1 MRDRQV
7 VDEAF
12 DSAGEGIELAL
23 PGDTIRRR
31 HIATRASLK
40 RRIIVLMVGDAEFE
54 GYSIGLDEHSLQILE
69 LPSGEVS
76 SVALEYIVAISDGKP
91 FNELSPAEKNTVDKR
106 TASFRRTSHNWL
118 VVNWPN
124 VYDRRDGGEN
134 HQNHPRA
141 DARPGR
147 PSLRNTITD
156 HQARQEFIEREGV
169 SDTHADSEVRD

>member
-1 MRDRQV
+1 MV

-23 PGDTIRRR
+23 TGDTIRKR

-40 RRIIVLMVGDAEFE
+40 RMIVVLVMGDAEFV

-91 FNELSPAEKNTVDKR
+91 FNELSPAEKNIVDRR
-106 TASFRRTSHNWL
+106 TASFRRTSQSWL
-118 VVNWPN
+118 IENWPN
-124 VYDRRDGGEN
+124 VYDKRDGGEN
-134 HQNHPRA
+134 HQSHPRA

-147 PSLRNTITD
+147 PSLRKISID
-156 HQARQEFIEREGV
+156 HQPRQELQERREEV
-169 SDTHADSEVRD
+169 SDTHADS